1 MNHADS
7 DRLIVYDLECSFG
20 IKRSI
25 NEDELEQDLINVQH
39 HIRLMA
45 AASSTFKICL
55 CQSRCVDMNKAQGIL
70 IIAESLMPPMTRLD
84 SIVFDS
90 RGLIIV
96 NPLSFILG
104 RQACWSCSCK

>member
-7 DRLIVYDLECSFG
+7 DRLIVYDFESSFG

-45 AASSTFKICL
+45 ATSSTFKICP
-55 CQSRCVDMNKAQGIL
+55 CQSRCVDMNKAQGFL
-70 IIAESLMPPMTRLD
+70 IIAESPIPPMTRLD
-84 SIVFDS
+84 SMIFDF

-104 RQACWSCSCK
+104 WQA